1 MASTLPKLPLLEA
14 IASHEPGR
22 TAIVHS
28 KSGRSF
34 TYGELLNDVA
44 EGRERLVATAGAK
57 GLENQRLAFLF
68 ENGYDYVG
76 MRSTAI
82 HCVQIY

>member
-1 MASTLPKLPLLEA
+1 MASTLPKLPVLEA
-14 IASHEPGR
+14 IASHEPKS

-34 TYGELLNDVA
+34 TYGDLLKDVA
-44 EGRERLVATAGAK
+44 EGRDKLLATAGGR

-76 MRSTAI
+76 MKSTAI
-82 HCVQIY
+82 LSVSIG

>member
-1 MASTLPKLPLLEA
+1 MASTLPKLPILEA
-14 IASHEPGR
+14 IASHEPKK

-44 EGRERLVATAGAK
+44 EGRDRLGATANGR

-76 MRSTAI
+76 MNGTLMCS
-82 HCVQIY
+82 V

>member
-1 MASTLPKLPLLEA
+1 MASTLPKIPLLEA
-14 IASHEPGR
+14 IAGHEPGR

-34 TYGELLNDVA
+34 AYGELLNDVA
-44 EGRERLVATAGAK
+44 EGRDKLLATAGGR

-76 MRSTAI
+76 TKKTMTHS
-82 HCVQIY
+82 V